1 MKWGGFKVQS
11 WDDMWK
17 AVLSIA
23 IVIIIVFMLVDF
35 ISWRTALD
43 IIKKEM
49 PTEYQ
54 AQPYTFIKGYGYVP
68 LLWRG
73 NFKKLSV
80 TALGTPDKIGEISY
94 IVLQIGDHQAFW
106 VSLKNGYGDYHA
118 KKSNNDWYN
127 QDFIDA
133 EVYVHLE
140 PIKYNNNTCNVKM
153 LIFMETEERHF
164 IRQVNI
170 TMIYHSCTGSWT
182 GGWVKG

>member
-1 MKWGGFKVQS
+1 MGFRILN
-11 WDDMWK
+11 WDDAWK

-49 PTEYQ
+49 PIEYQ

-73 NFKKLSV
+73 NFKLFSV
-80 TALGTPDKIGEISY
+80 TTFGTAERIDEISY

-106 VSLKNGYGDYHA
+106 VNLKKGYGTYHA
-118 KKSNNDWYN
+118 KNESENENDWYN
-127 QDFIDA
+127 QDFVDA
-133 EVYVHLE
+133 EVYAKVDAIE
-140 PIKYNNNTCNVKM
+140 IKEEIAKVKV
-153 LIFMETEERHF
+153 LLFIETEEKHW
-164 IRQVNI
+164 IRIFNFNMQ
-170 TMIYHSCTGSWT
+170 YKSCTKTWY
-182 GGWVKG
+182 GGWYK

>member
-1 MKWGGFKVQS
+1 MKWGNGFKVQS
-11 WDDMWK
+11 WDDAWK

-94 IVLQIGDHQAFW
+94 IVLQIGDHEAFW

-118 KKSNNDWYN
+118 KKSDNDWYN
-127 QDFIDA
+127 QDFVDA
-133 EVYVHLE
+133 EIYCKVDAIE
-140 PIKYNNNTCNVKM
+140 IKEDVAKVKV
-153 LIFMETEERHF
+153 LLFIETEEKHW
-164 IRQVNI
+164 IRI
-170 TMIYHSCTGSWT
+170 FRFDMKYKSCTKTWYGNWI
-182 GGWVKG
+182 K